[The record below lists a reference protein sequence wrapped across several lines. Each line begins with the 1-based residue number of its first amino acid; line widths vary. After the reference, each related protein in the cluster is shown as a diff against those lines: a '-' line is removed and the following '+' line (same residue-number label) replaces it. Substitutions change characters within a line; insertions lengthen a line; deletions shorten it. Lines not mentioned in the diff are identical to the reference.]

1 MTENEEKLAEAIFE
15 QGLDYSEGYRQDK
28 YYCPYC
34 NAGVYTREGYQPDF
48 KHDKDCAYLL
58 AGQILRGEIK

>member
-1 MTENEEKLAEAIFE
+1 MTENGEKLAEAIFE
-15 QGLDYSEGYRQDK
+15 QVLGYSEGYKQDN
-28 YYCPYC
+28 YYCHYC
-34 NAGVYTREGYQPDF
+34 NAEVYTRDGYPPDF